1 MSLLTASSAESR
13 WRGYEYF
20 AHNKVLHLQRL
31 DDTRFQAVVSGSR
44 KASYEVIMDLDHVRC
59 SSCTCPHAA
68 GRRVICKHMLAVFFT
83 AFPEEAK
90 SYYENVQKAEEDRE
104 NYLQAR
110 EDKLI
115 KYVYGLKKQ
124 EAQQLLLEVLESG
137 PEWQWDRFIR
147 EHIE

>member
-1 MSLLTASSAESR
+1 
-13 WRGYEYF
+13 
-20 AHNKVLHLQRL
+20 
-31 DDTRFQAVVSGSR
+31 
-44 KASYEVIMDLDHVRC
+44 MDLDHVRR

-90 SYYENVQKAEEDRE
+90 SYYENVRKAEEDRE

>member
-1 MSLLTASSAESR
+1 
-13 WRGYEYF
+13 
-20 AHNKVLHLQRL
+20 
-31 DDTRFQAVVSGSR
+31 
-44 KASYEVIMDLDHVRC
+44 MDLDHVRR

-110 EDKLI
+110 KDKLI

>member
-1 MSLLTASSAESR
+1 M
-13 WRGYEYF
+13 
-20 AHNKVLHLQRL
+20 
-31 DDTRFQAVVSGSR
+31 
-44 KASYEVIMDLDHVRC
+44 
-59 SSCTCPHAA
+59 
-68 GRRVICKHMLAVFFT
+68 

-147 EHIE
+147 EHIEYKATRKKPLRITPQRLFQKRF

>member
-20 AHNKVLHLQRL
+20 ERKNVLHLQRL
-31 DDTRFQAVVSGSR
+31 DDARFQAVVSGSR
-44 KASYEVIMDLDHVRC
+44 QVPYDVVIDVDHVRR

-90 SYYENVQKAEEDRE
+90 SYYETVQKAEEDWE

>member
-1 MSLLTASSAESR
+1 
-13 WRGYEYF
+13 
-20 AHNKVLHLQRL
+20 
-31 DDTRFQAVVSGSR
+31 
-44 KASYEVIMDLDHVRC
+44 
-59 SSCTCPHAA
+59 
-68 GRRVICKHMLAVFFT
+68 MLAVFFT
-83 AFPEEAK
+83 VFPEEAK

-104 NYLQAR
+104 NYLQVR

>member
-1 MSLLTASSAESR
+1 
-13 WRGYEYF
+13 
-20 AHNKVLHLQRL
+20 
-31 DDTRFQAVVSGSR
+31 
-44 KASYEVIMDLDHVRC
+44 
-59 SSCTCPHAA
+59 
-68 GRRVICKHMLAVFFT
+68 MLAVFFT
-83 AFPEEAK
+83 VFPEEAK
-90 SYYENVQKAEEDRE
+90 SYYENVQKAEEDRK
-104 NYLQAR
+104 NYLQVR

>member
-1 MSLLTASSAESR
+1 MSAAPPVPAPTPQADGSSA
-13 WRGYEYF
+13 
-20 AHNKVLHLQRL
+20 N
-31 DDTRFQAVVSGSR
+31 
-44 KASYEVIMDLDHVRC
+44 
-59 SSCTCPHAA
+59 
-68 GRRVICKHMLAVFFT
+68 ICWQYFFT

-90 SYYENVQKAEEDRE
+90 SYYENVRKAEEDRE

-124 EAQQLLLEVLESG
+124 ETQQLLLEVLESG